1 MINSFNVFVIS
12 LYKARCWPG
21 ARIDANR
28 GKRSYEW
35 KMDTLVRQNKRK
47 EKVKGAE
54 KRFEEMH
61 RERQRS
67 VSSRHR
73 SRVSISPRF
82 ISVQSITDFDRGF
95 YLSIFYYFLAPL
107 EYRSSMGLIRVHY
120 LLGVEMVWFMVE
132 GIVINCGRNFAAI
145 FYKELHLHKV
155 QFITD
160 IFNSFFF
167 FFFKA

>member
-1 MINSFNVFVIS
+1 MEDGYFSQTEQTEGKGEGSGETIS
-12 LYKARCWPG
+12 
-21 ARIDANR
+21 
-28 GKRSYEW
+28 
-35 KMDTLVRQNKRK
+35 RK
-47 EKVKGAE
+47 C
-54 KRFEEMH
+54 MH

-120 LLGVEMVWFMVE
+120 LLGVEMVWFMFE
-132 GIVINCGRNFAAI
+132 GIAINCGRNFAAI
-145 FYKELHLHKV
+145 FYKEYTYIKCNSLP
-155 QFITD
+155 
-160 IFNSFFF
+160 IFLTLFFF
-167 FFFKA
+167 F